1 MNNPKRENPFI
12 SLLCNIVIPVAILN
26 KGHLIL
32 ENNLLSLLLAL
43 AFPVFYGLFD
53 LLKNKRKNIISGF
66 GVLNVLFTGG
76 LALFQAQGIWFAVK
90 EAAFPGL
97 IGIFV
102 LISAYTKKSF
112 FEYILR
118 EAPLLKWDLVE
129 ERLKRFSSI
138 ERLKT
143 LFKKST
149 LMFSF
154 SFFISALLNFVL
166 ALYIFSPEKGGL
178 SPEEQEVLLNKKI
191 ADMTYLGFIV
201 IGLPMTAF
209 ALAVFWW
216 FLKKLS
222 RAVQLPIEQI
232 LSAAK

>member
-1 MNNPKRENPFI
+1 MENG
-12 SLLCNIVIPVAILN
+12 LLT
-26 KGHLIL
+26 
-32 ENNLLSLLLAL
+32 LLLAL

-53 LLKNKRKNIISGF
+53 LFKNKRKNIISGF

-76 LALFQAQGIWFAVK
+76 LALYQAQGIWFAVK
-90 EAAFPGL
+90 EAAFPL
-97 IGIFV
+97 LVGIFV
-102 LISAYTKKSF
+102 LISSYTKKSF

-118 EAPLLKWDLVE
+118 QTPLLKWDLVE
-129 ERLKRFSSI
+129 ERLQRFSSPDH
-138 ERLKT
+138 LKS

-149 LMFSF
+149 LMFSL

-178 SPEEQEVLLNKKI
+178 SQEEQEVLLNKKI

-209 ALAVFWW
+209 ALGVFWW

-222 RAVQLPIEQI
+222 HAVRLPVEHI
-232 LSAAK
+232 LNTTK